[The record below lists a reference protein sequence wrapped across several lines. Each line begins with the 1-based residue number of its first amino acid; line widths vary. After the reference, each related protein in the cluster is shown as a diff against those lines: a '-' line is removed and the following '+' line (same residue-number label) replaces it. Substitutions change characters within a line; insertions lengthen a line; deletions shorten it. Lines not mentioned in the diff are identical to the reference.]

1 MRLTLAGLLVLALTL
16 TCLPASADTSKLD
29 PRNVVIQPFRVTGT
43 AINSGAGK
51 VAIGKGGTTITSDWL
66 PVGRTSEHAIAST
79 LTATATVSVVYTVT
93 CGVAQ
98 ENSAIVAVTPNPAI
112 TITRTATA
120 TPRLDPIS
128 LPVCTHIRVAIAAD
142 ATYPTTTTQLELAGW

>member
-1 MRLTLAGLLVLALTL
+1 MRLVALVVLVLFVSTL
-16 TCLPASADTSKLD
+16 TPAAADTSKLD
-29 PRNVVIQPFRVTGT
+29 PRAVVVQPFRVTGT

-66 PVGRTSEHAIAST
+66 PVGRTSEHSLATT
-79 LTATATVSVVYTVT
+79 LTATATVSVVYTIT
-93 CGVAQ
+93 CGTAQ
-98 ENSAIVAVTPNPAI
+98 ENAAIVAVTPNPAI
-112 TITRTATA
+112 TVTRTASA
-120 TPRLDPIS
+120 TPRLDPLS